1 MPFCQKVSMASD
13 HDHKTIKE
21 KQWKICNNDLIFTK
35 KDTEI
40 KMTE

>member
-13 HDHKTIKE
+13 HKIIKE
-21 KQWKICNNDLIFTK
+21 KQCKICNNDLIFTK

>member
-13 HDHKTIKE
+13 HDKTIKE
-21 KQWKICNNDLIFTK
+21 KQCKICNSDLIFSK
-35 KDTEI
+35 KDIDI